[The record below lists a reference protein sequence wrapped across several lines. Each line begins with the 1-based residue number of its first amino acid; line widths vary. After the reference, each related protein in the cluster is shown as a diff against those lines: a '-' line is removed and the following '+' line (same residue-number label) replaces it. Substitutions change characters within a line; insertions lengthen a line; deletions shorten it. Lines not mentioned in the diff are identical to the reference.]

1 MSTTTNKLLTEPA
14 NGSLNWDVPLN
25 ANFTAIDQALGS
37 STTLNPTSGSATLP
51 SGTYIPLII
60 KIANNEPATNV
71 TYTVPSGVGG
81 QWTIINLYTGSKTIT
96 FASGGGG
103 ASVVVPN
110 NTQSLITS
118 DGTNIYSVTSQTT
131 SSVASL
137 SFGSTGLTPASASTG
152 AITVAGTLG
161 VANGGTGLGTL
172 TANNVILGNGT
183 STPTFVAPGA
193 NGNILT
199 SNGTTWTSVPS
210 TGGTG
215 TVTSVATGVGLTGG
229 PITAS
234 GTISLVTTAGAI
246 GVYASFFQ
254 YNSGSPLSTTYTQG
268 TSYGGSFVGQ
278 SGGTW
283 RCMSSQNT
291 TQTGC
296 SPNWGVALFL
306 RIA

>member
-37 STTLNPTSGSATLP
+37 STTLNPTSGSTTLS

-60 KIANNEPATNV
+60 KIANNEPASNV

-81 QWTIINLYTGSKTIT
+81 QWIVVNQYTGSKTIT

-103 ASVVVPN
+103 ASVTVPN
-110 NTQSLITS
+110 NAQTAVIS
-118 DGTNIYSVTSQTT
+118 DGTNVYLVTPPA
-131 SSVASL
+131 SSTVASIN
-137 SFGSTGLTPASASTG
+137 FGSTGLTPASATTG
-152 AITVAGTLG
+152 AVTVGGTLG
-161 VANGGTGLGTL
+161 VANGGTGLATL

-183 STPTFVAPGA
+183 SAPTFVAPGA

-199 SNGTTWTSVPS
+199 SDGTTWTSVPS
-210 TGGTG
+210 SGGTG

-234 GTISLVTTAGAI
+234 GTISLVTTAGAV

-254 YNSGSPLSTTYTQG
+254 YNSGSPVTVFSQG
-268 TSYGGSFVGQ
+268 TSYGGSTIGQ

-283 RCMSSQNT
+283 RCMSNQNT
-291 TQTGC
+291 TQAND
-296 SPNWGVALFL
+296 SPNWGMALFL